1 MRCGRDS
8 NPRTEVLQTSPLDHS
23 GTAPFFKK
31 QKHCQRTKLLHS
43 YFNLINMKV
52 KGKDNKVLEYGQ
64 LNVKKILYQN
74 LWMSG

>member
-1 MRCGRDS
+1 
-8 NPRTEVLQTSPLDHS
+8 
-23 GTAPFFKK
+23 
-31 QKHCQRTKLLHS
+31 
-43 YFNLINMKV
+43 MKV